1 MNGYLAMAK
10 ENTDFG
16 SVRVKAMKFHVFMEA
31 GEGWGDR
38 PLCFEKVPFL
48 ALQGITWDDASAKTS
63 TWQRRNS
70 LRACPPDQARK
81 ASERAPPAS
90 HGD

>member
-48 ALQGITWDDASAKTS
+48 ALQGFTWVDASAKTS
-63 TWQRRNS
+63 TWQRRHS
-70 LRACPPDQARK
+70 LRACLPDQARG
-81 ASERAPPAS
+81 ASEGAPPARR
-90 HGD
+90 GG